1 MPNPHAPGTMVYG
14 VLDRVVSFFQ
24 EPKNQERIQT
34 KCIDPL
40 MRYIL
45 DKMFPYIILFCI
57 VFSLVLLLSVTSV
70 GILLY
75 QLRHTVAPLAPAAL
89 VVST

>member
-1 MPNPHAPGTMVYG
+1 MPNPQAPGTMVYG
-14 VLDRVVSFFQ
+14 ILDRVVAFFQ

-57 VFSLVLLLSVTSV
+57 VFCLVLLLSITSV
-70 GILLY
+70 AILLF
-75 QLRHTVAPLAPAAL
+75 QLRTIPSPAL
-89 VVST
+89 VIPS